1 MGYTDDGHG
10 QIADRLIQPSNQL
23 AKSFKSDLLSKH
35 LRERPEAEEVSHLHK
50 VPDFLKDE
58 YVSPLPPRDASKPMG
73 LNHALDEVRHCL
85 HNITR
90 FKMWLD
96 NMEDA

>member
-50 VPDFLKDE
+50 
-58 YVSPLPPRDASKPMG
+58 G
-73 LNHALDEVRHCL
+73 ALEEH
-85 HNITR
+85 
-90 FKMWLD
+90 
-96 NMEDA
+96 

>member
-1 MGYTDDGHG
+1 LLQEVKKMGYTDDGHG

-50 VPDFLKDE
+50 
-58 YVSPLPPRDASKPMG
+58 G
-73 LNHALDEVRHCL
+73 ALEEH
-85 HNITR
+85 
-90 FKMWLD
+90 
-96 NMEDA
+96 